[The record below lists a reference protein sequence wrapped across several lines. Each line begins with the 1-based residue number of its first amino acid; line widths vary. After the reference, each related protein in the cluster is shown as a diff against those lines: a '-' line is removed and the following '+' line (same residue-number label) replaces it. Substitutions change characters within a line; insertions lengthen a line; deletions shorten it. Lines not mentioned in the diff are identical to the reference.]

1 MVTYNDF
8 VPYNMNEHLPIAFK
22 QKRARRLYKRGEIR
36 FGRRNIY
43 FKLGALSA
51 FIIKSL
57 DLPRGCQNE
66 IYYLNYKKPTLLI
79 K

>member
-8 VPYNMNEHLPIAFK
+8 VPYNMNENLPIAFK

-36 FGRRNIY
+36 FGRRRNIY
-43 FKLGALSA
+43 LKLGALPA

-57 DLPRGCQNE
+57 DLPILKRNLA
-66 IYYLNYKKPTLLI
+66 YYLNYNP
-79 K
+79 